1 MSRWILLLAPSLLT
15 ALVLA
20 ACSATP
26 AAETGEP
33 RLLAI
38 NSAENATLPAPT
50 ATLKVASLNIA
61 HGRGAS
67 INQML
72 VSTDAIRQNLD
83 LIASFLQDNTIHV
96 AALQEADAPSSWSG
110 NFDHTGYLATGA
122 GYPWWIQASHASVG
136 VADYGTAILSSAPIQ
151 VAARL
156 DFTPSP
162 PTAGKGFT
170 IAEIRW
176 QPPEH
181 GAVTIDVISI
191 HMDFSRK
198 SVREQ
203 QLQELSDTLSDRRN
217 PVILMG
223 DFNSET
229 LAEQLVSNAAEN
241 VRGLHTWQ
249 DIDHPQYS
257 YKQKRL
263 DWIIVSGELEF
274 VDYTTAT
281 EVLSDHRAV
290 VATLRLRSQ

>member
-1 MSRWILLLAPSLLT
+1 MTRCTLLLAPSLLT

-33 RLLAI
+33 QLLAI
-38 NSAENATLPAPT
+38 NSTDNATVPAPA

-61 HGRGAS
+61 HGRGDS
-67 INQML
+67 INQLL

-83 LIASFLQDNTIHV
+83 LIANFLQDNTIHI

-110 NFDHTGYLATGA
+110 NFDHTGYLAAGA

-170 IAEIRW
+170 VAEIRW
-176 QPPEH
+176 DPP
-181 GAVTIDVISI
+181 GNAAVTIDVISI

-203 QLQELSDTLSDRRN
+203 QLQELSDTLNGRTN

-229 LAEQLVSNAAEN
+229 LAEQLVSNTAEN
-241 VRGLHTWQ
+241 ERRLHTWSKS
-249 DIDHPQYS
+249 DEPHYS

-281 EVLSDHRAV
+281 DVLSDHRAV
-290 VATLRLRSQ
+290 VASLRLSTQ